1 MKTNFKINDK
11 LRSAFLIAG
20 YVLVAATVLTLMSFA
35 AKRNHEL
42 ICKGVVVNIE
52 DENVKGFI
60 DRSDIMEIVRS
71 KGKKIIGNKVAD
83 INTFMLEKIIDA
95 NPHVLKAEVYSTIDG
110 WVHIDVQQRTP
121 IVRIINSKG
130 ENFYIDNQGKFMP
143 LSEKYSDPVMVA
155 SGQIAEGLVQQKLG
169 LDVNGLPLPDDSLGK
184 LPMLSQVFLLAEHL
198 KRDSSWDAMFEQIYV
213 DENGEIEL
221 IPRLGNNYIL
231 LGNIANL
238 DEKLNLL
245 LNLYRQGFPATG
257 WDQYESINLKFK
269 GQVVCKKKNV
279 KLS

>member
-143 LSEKYSDPVMVA
+143 LSEKYSEPVMVA

-245 LNLYRQGFPATG
+245 LH
-257 WDQYESINLKFK
+257 
-269 GQVVCKKKNV
+269 V
-279 KLS
+279 